1 MSINFWDSEK
11 RIAMTGGESAA
22 FAMYQIEP
30 GVVPVYPITPQTP
43 IVEKFAQYVADGKVD
58 TEIIPAESEHSVMSA
73 AVGSASA
80 GVRTMTAS
88 SSAGLALM
96 HEILGV
102 ASGLRLPVV
111 MNVVNRAL
119 SSPINIHCDHSDSM
133 NARGMGWIQ
142 IFSESAQEVYDHNLL
157 AVKIS
162 EHPEV
167 LLPAMVLQDGF
178 LTSHLMEAMEVLT
191 SGEVKKYIGKC
202 NYPYSLF
209 KTKSSIGSLML
220 QDYFFETKINQLEA
234 MEKTRGVY
242 KESAKELEKLTG
254 RKYSE
259 VEKYKVDKDT
269 DAVIIV
275 TSSSAGTARLV
286 AEKLRRKGLKVG
298 VVKIRLFVPFPYKE
312 LKSALKGIKNVA
324 VLDRALSYG
333 SIPPLYSEVE
343 QAICKEGM
351 NIQSYVFGLGGRD
364 LREKDIREV
373 YDDLLKGKYSEK
385 PRFLNVDK

>member
-1 MSINFWDSEK
+1 
-11 RIAMTGGESAA
+11 
-22 FAMYQIEP
+22 
-30 GVVPVYPITPQTP
+30 
-43 IVEKFAQYVADGKVD
+43 VERFAQYVADGEVD

-73 AVGSASA
+73 AVGSVSA

-102 ASGLRLPVV
+102 ASGLRLPVI

-162 EHPEV
+162 EHSEV
-167 LLPAMVLQDGF
+167 LLPSMVLQDGF
-178 LTSHLMEAMEVLT
+178 LTSHLMERMEVLT
-191 SGEVKKYIGKC
+191 DGEVKKYIGKC
-202 NYPYSLF
+202 NYPYSLL
-209 KTKSSIGSLML
+209 KTKSSIGPLML
-220 QDYFFETKINQLEA
+220 QDYFFETKINQLKA
-234 MEKTRGVY
+234 MEKAAEVY
-242 KESAKELEKLTG
+242 KESAKKLEELTG
-254 RKYSE
+254 RKYPE

-269 DAVIIV
+269 DAVIVV

-286 AEKLRRKGLKVG
+286 AERLRKKGLKVG
-298 VVKIRLFVPFPYKE
+298 VAKIRLFVPFPYKE
-312 LKSALKGIKNVA
+312 LRNALKGIKNIA

-333 SIPPLYSEVE
+333 SIPPLYSEVR
-343 QAICKEGM
+343 QAMCEKGM

-364 LREKDIREV
+364 LREKDIKEV
-373 YDDLLKGKYSEK
+373 FDDLLKGKYSKESK
-385 PRFLNVDK
+385 FLNVDK